1 MAEISIISPL
11 IIFTTFLAFP
21 LLLLLTINFTK
32 SLKNLFPP
40 KSTKIPRAYPII
52 GSFFSILSNQRRR
65 VQWIAEVINSTGN
78 LTFVLHRPLGYVQ
91 VFTANPSNVEH
102 MLKTH
107 FHVYQKGE
115 ISKKALRD
123 LMGQGIFNTDGP
135 TWKFQRQL
143 ASYEF
148 NMKSLRKFVEIVVDT
163 ELTERLVPILAA
175 AAACGGA
182 GDFSAAAYGGDG
194 GGAAVDGGVLDLQDI
209 LQRFAFDNICKIAFG
224 YDPEYLLPCLPEAKF
239 AVAFEESVRI
249 SSERFNSIVPLVWK
263 IKRILNVGSE
273 KKLREVVGEVRE
285 FARKMIRE
293 KKGEM
298 GEKISIDS
306 LDLLSRFL
314 NSGHSDEEFIT
325 DIVISF
331 ILAGRDTTSAA
342 LSWFFWLIFKHP
354 RVEEEIVREIT
365 AGAKCETPVYD
376 EVKEMVYTHAC
387 LCETMRLYPPVP
399 VDTKAAI
406 QDDIL
411 PDGTAV
417 KKGTRV
423 SYHPYAMGRVEKV
436 WGPDWRLFRPERW
449 LDRDPVTGK
458 YTFVGKDP
466 FTYPVFQA
474 GPRVCLGKEMA
485 FLQMKRVVAGVLRRF
500 TVVPATG
507 EAFEP
512 VYTADLTSKMMGG
525 FPVRIVERPAS
536 DDTTY

>member
-1 MAEISIISPL
+1 
-11 IIFTTFLAFP
+11 
-21 LLLLLTINFTK
+21 
-32 SLKNLFPP
+32 
-40 KSTKIPRAYPII
+40 
-52 GSFFSILSNQRRR
+52 
-65 VQWIAEVINSTGN
+65 
-78 LTFVLHRPLGYVQ
+78 
-91 VFTANPSNVEH
+91 
-102 MLKTH
+102 MLKSH
-107 FHVYQKGE
+107 FHVYQKGD
-115 ISKKALRD
+115 ISKRALAD

-135 TWKFQRQL
+135 TWKFQRQV

-148 NMKSLRKFVEIVVDT
+148 NMKSLRKFVEIVVDI
-163 ELTERLVPILAA
+163 ELTERLIPILAA
-175 AAACGGA
+175 AA
-182 GDFSAAAYGGDG
+182 DG
-194 GGAAVDGGVLDLQDI
+194 GGVLDLQDI

-224 YDPEYLLPCLPEAKF
+224 YDPEYLLPSLPEAKF

-249 SSERFNSIVPLVWK
+249 SSERFNSIVPLIWK
-263 IKRILNVGSE
+263 IKRVLNVGSE

-293 KKGEM
+293 KKQEM
-298 GEKISIDS
+298 GEKSSLDS

-314 NSGHSDEEFIT
+314 ISGHSDENFIT

-342 LSWFFWLIFKHP
+342 LSWFFWLAFKHP
-354 RVEEEIVREIT
+354 KVEEEVVREIT
-365 AGAKCETPVYD
+365 GAKCETPVYD
-376 EVKEMVYTHAC
+376 EVKEMVYTHAS

-399 VDTKAAI
+399 VDTKAATH
-406 QDDIL
+406 DDVL
-411 PDGTAV
+411 PDGTYV

-423 SYHPYAMGRVEKV
+423 SYHPYAMGRVAEV
-436 WGPDWRLFRPERW
+436 WGEDWPLFRPERW
-449 LDRDPVTGK
+449 LDRDAVTGK

-507 EAFEP
+507 DEFEP

-525 FPVRIVERPAS
+525 FPVRIVDRLAA
-536 DDTTY
+536 DTT

>member
-1 MAEISIISPL
+1 MTEISTISPL
-11 IIFTTFLAFP
+11 ILFTTFLAFP
-21 LLLLLTINFTK
+21 LLLFLFTINLTK
-32 SLKNLFPP
+32 TLKNLFPP

-52 GSFFSILSNQRRR
+52 GSFFSILANQRRR

-163 ELTERLVPILAA
+163 ELTERLVPILA
-175 AAACGGA
+175 
-182 GDFSAAAYGGDG
+182 DGGDVG
-194 GGAAVDGGVLDLQDI
+194 GDAVDGGVLDLQDI

-411 PDGTAV
+411 PDGTPV

-423 SYHPYAMGRVEKV
+423 SYHPYAMGRVEK
-436 WGPDWRLFRPERW
+436 
-449 LDRDPVTGK
+449 
-458 YTFVGKDP
+458 
-466 FTYPVFQA
+466 
-474 GPRVCLGKEMA
+474 
-485 FLQMKRVVAGVLRRF
+485 MKRVVAGVLRRF

>member
-11 IIFTTFLAFP
+11 ILFTTFLAFP
-21 LLLLLTINFTK
+21 LLLFLLTIN
-32 SLKNLFPP
+32 LKKTLNNLFPP
-40 KSTKIPRAYPII
+40 NSTKIPRAYPII
-52 GSFFSILSNQRRR
+52 GSFFSILANQRRR

-115 ISKKALRD
+115 ISKRALAD

-148 NMKSLRKFVEIVVDT
+148 NMRSLRKFVEIVVDT

-175 AAACGGA
+175 AAA
-182 GDFSAAAYGGDG
+182 G
-194 GGAAVDGGVLDLQDI
+194 GGGGGVLDLQDI

-249 SSERFNSIVPLVWK
+249 SSERFNSIVPLFWK

-293 KKGEM
+293 KKEEI
-298 GEKISIDS
+298 GEKPKSSVDS

-314 NSGHSDEEFIT
+314 TSGHSDENFIT

-342 LSWFFWLIFKHP
+342 LSWFFWLAFKHP
-354 RVEEEIVREIT
+354 RVEEEIVREVFT
-365 AGAKCETPVYD
+365 AAKCETPVYD
-376 EVKEMVYTHAC
+376 EVKEMVYTHAS

-399 VDTKAAI
+399 VDTKAAT
-406 QDDIL
+406 QDDVL
-411 PDGTAV
+411 PDGTPV

-436 WGPDWRLFRPERW
+436 WGADWRLFRPERW
-449 LDRDPVTGK
+449 LDRDAVTGK

-507 EAFEP
+507 EAFQP

-525 FPVRIVERPAS
+525 FPVRIVERPAA
-536 DDTTY
+536 DDTT